1 MHEDILFRKQK
12 TINCRGNILELGKPL
27 VMGILNITPDSFFDG
42 GKYIN
47 KKSWIDKTT
56 QMLNEGAKIIDV
68 GAVSTR
74 PGADM
79 LSEKE
84 EIRRLI
90 PVLESLSESF
100 SGIILSV
107 DTFRARVAEEAV
119 RNGASIINDI
129 SAGSMDKKMFETI
142 AKLQVPYIMMHMQ
155 GKPENMQDAPRYNNV
170 IKEVIRIF
178 AENIKQL
185 RLLGV
190 NDIIIDSG
198 FGFGKSL
205 EHNFELLAGLKE
217 FKCSEVPLMVGLSR
231 KSMINKILKTKPKNA
246 LSGTTVL
253 NTIALMQ
260 GADILRVHDVKEAV
274 EVIKLVF
281 TLKEAKAKD

>member
-1 MHEDILFRKQK
+1 MHEEILFRKQK

-84 EIRRLI
+84 EISRLI

-100 SGIILSV
+100 PGIILSV

-129 SAGSMDKKMFETI
+129 SAGGIDKKMFETI

-155 GKPENMQDAPRYNNV
+155 GKPENMQDAPKYNDV
-170 IKEVIRIF
+170 IKEVIKIF
-178 AENIKQL
+178 AKNIKHL

-190 NDIIIDSG
+190 NDIIIDPG
-198 FGFGKSL
+198 FGFGKNL

-217 FKCSEVPLMVGLSR
+217 FKCFEVPLMVGLSR

-246 LSGTTVL
+246 LIGTTVL

-260 GADILRVHDVKEAV
+260 GTNILRVHDVKEAV

-281 TLKEAKAKD
+281 TLKEAKD